1 MGRGT
6 LVGAVVVFAVHRYQ
20 RGRHLI
26 QEAPGKLGRV
36 AATGLLGRPL
46 RAVQVLDERTANR
59 PDIVFG
65 IPSFRRVMVLKLLL
79 LLLLVMS
86 FVSGLVFMMVLVMML
101 LLLLL
106 GDDRNRVV
114 IPPAADLVVRFD
126 PLQTGRVRKELVL
139 VGTLAAQIS
148 HELMGAIIELVEA
161 VTLLQGHAAAG
172 VAADAL
178 ETGC

>member
-1 MGRGT
+1 
-6 LVGAVVVFAVHRYQ
+6 
-20 RGRHLI
+20 
-26 QEAPGKLGRV
+26 
-36 AATGLLGRPL
+36 
-46 RAVQVLDERTANR
+46 
-59 PDIVFG
+59 
-65 IPSFRRVMVLKLLL
+65 MVLKLLL

-101 LLLLL
+101 LLLL

-126 PLQTGRVRKELVL
+126 SLQTGCVRKELVL

-172 VAADAL
+172 VATDAL

>member
-1 MGRGT
+1 
-6 LVGAVVVFAVHRYQ
+6 
-20 RGRHLI
+20 
-26 QEAPGKLGRV
+26 
-36 AATGLLGRPL
+36 
-46 RAVQVLDERTANR
+46 
-59 PDIVFG
+59 
-65 IPSFRRVMVLKLLL
+65 MVLK

-106 GDDRNRVV
+106 LGDDRNRIV

-148 HELMGAIIELVEA
+148 YELMGAIIELVEA
-161 VTLLQGHAAAG
+161 VTLLQGHATAG

-178 ETGC
+178 KTGC

>member
-1 MGRGT
+1 
-6 LVGAVVVFAVHRYQ
+6 
-20 RGRHLI
+20 
-26 QEAPGKLGRV
+26 
-36 AATGLLGRPL
+36 
-46 RAVQVLDERTANR
+46 
-59 PDIVFG
+59 
-65 IPSFRRVMVLKLLL
+65 MVLKLLL

-101 LLLLL
+101 LLLL

-126 PLQTGRVRKELVL
+126 PLQTGCVRKELVL

-148 HELMGAIIELVEA
+148 YELMGAIIELVEA
-161 VTLLQGHAAAG
+161 VTLLQGHATAG

-178 ETGC
+178 KTGC